1 MAKRALI
8 AVAAGGLS
16 AAAWLSVTAGVPG
29 GLLLSYFAPL
39 PLLWVGLTA
48 GPAAVAIAGLAGAVA
63 AGILGGLVAAEAFLG
78 VHALP
83 AWMVVALAL
92 ARRPV
97 AVANGGTAAAGFAYL
112 APGII
117 LACLAVAAALG
128 LLALGVIQSGDD
140 GIEAGVRAFIE
151 GFAVTPPGGEDAE
164 VTPLAVLAP
173 LAPVFLGFL
182 AMAWQMM
189 VVINALLA
197 QRLAVKAGTAI
208 RPSPPWSAVV
218 LPDWLSWLLAGSA
231 ALALISGG
239 DVGYLAQNATVAL
252 AVPYFFA
259 GLAAVHRLA
268 ARASARRLLLGVF
281 YALLVIMFLVMV
293 VIVIAIGVFDQWL
306 GARQRDG
313 RDLIKKE

>member
-39 PLLWVGLTA
+39 PLLWVGLTS
-48 GPAAVAIAGLAGAVA
+48 GPAAVAIAGLAGAMA
-63 AGILGGLVAAEAFLG
+63 AAILGGFVAGEAFLG

-97 AVANGGTAAAGFAYL
+97 VSTNGGSAVGFAYL
-112 APGII
+112 APGMI

-128 LLALGVIQSGDD
+128 LITLGVLQSASE
-140 GIEAGVRAFIE
+140 GIEAGVRSFIE
-151 GFAVTPPGGEDAE
+151 GFVVTPPGGEGAE

-189 VVINALLA
+189 VVVNALLA
-197 QRLAVKAGTAI
+197 QRLAVKAGTAV
-208 RPSPPWSAVV
+208 RPSPPWSVIT

-231 ALALISGG
+231 ALALITGG
-239 DVGYLAQNATVAL
+239 DVGYLAQNVTVAL

-259 GLAAVHRLA
+259 GLAVVHRLA
-268 ARASARRLLLGVF
+268 ARANARRLLLVVF
-281 YALLVIMFLVMV
+281 YVLLVIMFLVMV
-293 VIVIAIGVFDQWL
+293 VVVITIGVLDQWL